1 MRYRFFNA
9 IRELPPDLAARL
21 TQIDYAREMAFVAL
35 RGPDI
40 VGIARLVCEREAE
53 AEFAI
58 VVQPDM
64 KGTGLARTLMHRL
77 IAWAPRQGITTVIG
91 SVLADNA
98 PMLAFVRRLGFTVRR
113 LHSEPDVVEARLDL
127 IPPEP

>member
-1 MRYRFFNA
+1 MRYRFFDA

-77 IAWAPRQGITTVIG
+77 VAWAPRQGIATV
-91 SVLADNA
+91 
-98 PMLAFVRRLGFTVRR
+98 LG
-113 LHSEPDVVEARLDL
+113 
-127 IPPEP
+127 